1 LQVVQLALDRTELQ
15 DKLAQL
21 EQLVKRVVTPGKE
34 MESSTSSDSS
44 EVEMIEAVD
53 AAKEEEDKEK
63 ILELLSEIGSDS
75 NLMVAR
81 CENFEPWFWD
91 NCDNKVITV

>member
-1 LQVVQLALDRTELQ
+1 MAQLAQDRAELQ
-15 DKLAQL
+15 GKLAQL
-21 EQLVKRVVTPGKE
+21 EQLVKRMVDKE
-34 MESSTSSDSS
+34 
-44 EVEMIEAVD
+44 EVQEATENMAEED
-53 AAKEEEDKEK
+53 AKEESQDKEK

-75 NLMVAR
+75 NQMVAR